1 MNRLSQILNLSDW
14 PVPLQTYDRRP
25 LSRQES
31 DCISL
36 LLQCRTQQ
44 KYWFKQAQVDLERLT
59 TPVVDVLQLLDT
71 KPKYRNE
78 VLATLLLHQQTF
90 NSVLWDWTDA
100 QWQVVMQD
108 VVKRKQ
114 NGVVASVAGLFLKVA
129 YLLTGHIG
137 FEDHEH
143 FDTHHLAQLVFGKQ
157 ALAYS
162 EKRVVQQLVGVG
174 FRETWCERWIPRVL
188 AVLYL
193 KHFTTNLE
201 VISRNDIQALHDA
214 RTGKRWQQVC
224 VRMTFAFAQLGILS
238 TGLDPVLE
246 PNTTPK
252 VREKARKGIA
262 SGWLEWVDRWVATS
276 TFSPANRKTHYRC
289 LLLAGRWLAN
299 EHPGIT
305 TPQDWTRDLAV
316 AFVAAVD
323 RLKVGDWAY
332 FHYKQKHGQPIS
344 AYTKSRYLSVLR
356 SFFTDLQEWGW
367 VERRFDPRRCLSVPR
382 TIQGLLTREAK
393 PIDASIWKKLVI
405 GALGLNEHDLSIEQR
420 QRYPLQM
427 VKALAVVWVF
437 SGLRPDEIRRLP
449 QGCIR
454 HSEDNGGKITW
465 LDVPANKRNPTYTKP
480 VDPVVGTIVQAWEQI
495 RPELP
500 KRIDPK
506 SGAQVAYLF
515 DDGEHYLSKHYLA
528 RALIPL
534 LCRVAGVPENDS
546 YGPITPNRARH
557 TIAYQLANG
566 RDPMPLLELQAWLG
580 HRTPD
585 STMHYTVRTHLE
597 LSRAVEQHTTQQTR
611 LVSVLVDRDAVA
623 SGAVKRG
630 EPWKY
635 YDVGHGYCTHDFF
648 ETCPHRIACARCSS
662 YQPKASSRPQLEEA
676 THNLLKMR
684 EAIPLTDEM
693 RKAIDEGLEAVNKLL
708 ERLADT
714 PSLDG
719 ETPRQLGTC
728 HGRTL
733 NLIALADIPVK

>member
-1 MNRLSQILNLSDW
+1 MNRLSQISSLSNW
-14 PVPLQTYDRRP
+14 PMPLQTYDRNP
-25 LSRQES
+25 LSKQEL

-36 LLQCRTQQ
+36 LLQRRSQQ
-44 KYWFKQAQVDLERLT
+44 KYWFKQAQSDLDRLT
-59 TPVVDVLQLLDT
+59 TPVVDVLQLLDI

-78 VLATLLLHQQTF
+78 VLASLLFHQQMF

-100 QWQVVMQD
+100 QWQFVMDD

-129 YLLTGHIG
+129 YLLTGYMG
-137 FEDHEH
+137 FDDHEH
-143 FDTHHLAQLVFGKQ
+143 FDTQHLAQLVFDEQ

-162 EKRVVQQLVGVG
+162 EKRVVQQLVGAG
-174 FRETWCERWIPRVL
+174 FRESWCERWIPRVL
-188 AVLYL
+188 AVLHL
-193 KHFTTNLE
+193 KHLTTQLE
-201 VISRNDIQALHDA
+201 VISRNDIQALSDA
-214 RTGKRWQQVC
+214 RTGKHWQQAC
-224 VRMTFAFAQLGILS
+224 MRTAFALAQLGILS
-238 TGLDPVLE
+238 TGLEPALE

-252 VREKARKGIA
+252 VREKARVGIA
-262 SGWLEWVDRWVATS
+262 SGWLEWVDRWVLTS

-299 EHPGIT
+299 EHSGIT

-367 VERRFDPRRCLSVPR
+367 IERRFDPRRCLSVPR
-382 TIQGLLTREAK
+382 TIQGLLIREAK
-393 PIDASIWKKLVI
+393 PIDSVIWKKLVI
-405 GALGLNEHDLSIEQR
+405 AALGLNENDLSIEQR
-420 QRYPLQM
+420 RRYPLQM

-449 QGCIR
+449 VGCIR
-454 HSEDNGGKITW
+454 QSEDNGRTITW
-465 LDVPANKRNPTYTKP
+465 LDVPANKRNPAYTKP
-480 VDPVVGTIVQAWEQI
+480 VDSVVGTIVQAWEQI

-500 KRIDPK
+500 TQIDPK

-515 DDGEHYLSKHYLA
+515 DDGENYLSKHYLA
-528 RALIPL
+528 RALIPM

-546 YGPITPNRARH
+546 YGLITPNRARH

-623 SGAVKRG
+623 RGAVRRG

-676 THNLLKMR
+676 QHNLLKMR

-693 RKAIDEGLEAVNKLL
+693 LGAIDEGLEAVNKLL
-708 ERLADT
+708 ERLADI

-719 ETPRQLGTC
+719 ETPRQLGTSQE
-728 HGRTL
+728 RTL
-733 NLIALADIPVK
+733 NWIALADIPVK